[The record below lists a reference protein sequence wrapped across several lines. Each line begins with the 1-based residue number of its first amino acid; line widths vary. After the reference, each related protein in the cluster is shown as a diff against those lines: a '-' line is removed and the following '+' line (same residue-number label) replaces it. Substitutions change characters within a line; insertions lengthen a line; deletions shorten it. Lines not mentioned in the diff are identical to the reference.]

1 MKIKDVPISK
11 KSSQGSMETLGEIHY
26 HYQKY
31 DNIFNFFDI
40 LMKKEKDI
48 KSVLCIPDVGKKW
61 MRSFLK
67 VVLSK
72 EDLDTSELMMKN
84 VKPVDPEVSIDLFN
98 KMIKKCR
105 KRIIAVSVQL
115 IVENK
120 PGTHANM
127 LILDTK
133 KKTVELFEPH
143 GKRSEQTTMDSLEGA
158 YNISDKLLKKYFHK
172 FFPEYKYISPQDFLP
187 SYGFQAKIDAYS
199 GLCVTWSTMYLHYRV
214 LNPDLTSKE
223 ITKHI
228 KKKVNKE
235 FLLKYAKYVEETIKN
250 KNK

>member
-11 KSSQGSMETLGEIHY
+11 KSSMGSMETLGEIHY

-40 LMKKEKDI
+40 LMEKEKDI

-67 VVLSK
+67 VVLNK
-72 EDLDTSELMMKN
+72 DDLDTSELMMKN

-98 KMIKKCR
+98 KMIKKCK

-172 FFPEYKYISPQDFLP
+172 FFPDYKYISPQDFLP
-187 SYGFQAKIDAYS
+187 SYGFQAKLDAYN

-214 LNPDLTSKE
+214 LNPDLTSKQ
-223 ITKHI
+223 ITQHI

-235 FLLKYAKYVEETIKN
+235 FLLKYAKYIEETVKQKN
-250 KNK
+250 K